1 MGQNVAAR
9 ICLFLTD
16 ILHTGDTSMRSVL
29 SSEILYNSS
38 RMETLSEGFKANHML
53 LRAGVVR
60 LLTEFTLIGSFHARR
75 VVSAFPWKHA
85 SVQAT
90 LCGLLTLKSNRV
102 SSRWEGMS
110 FFKTVQF
117 DRPTRKHCQMT
128 STFLVD
134 RLKVSPDLDLVMS
147 TYVARQAI
155 VIFFLHILEV
165 GSDNAVEELLKR
177 EDLTVAVFKG
187 VGRDTFADSVA
198 FLTRVGSLLDLAGRD
213 WALPLIFPSRVCIA
227 LASTLRRH
235 SRGGGLHTQM
245 IETASEAVGRRTIG
259 RFRWSSCERLLSRLI
274 GEATVVTDLLD
285 ESTNSIIDWETAA
298 DILKLWGSSFSLPS
312 LQRTFLSLVKAQ
324 PEAFVVYLR
333 ESKKLSRCQPCASSD
348 FFMRVVGAVRL
359 MKTLTGRTVERVVE
373 HILRPVLD
381 QIQEEKLLHAT
392 TTTASADLCTL
403 LQPDPFDTR
412 KLTAGCKA
420 PNLLVRYVSMYYA
433 IELAALRDRVLASV
447 SEIAGRQ
454 LTEQGL
460 QLFRHDFLAAALP
473 GVSQLL
479 PGVAPAHLAMTFPNA
494 YGPADWY
501 ELSVDRAK
509 DDGIELGIEKD
520 STPEPAKVS
529 FRDVFGFLQITC
541 GSLLSVPRTATRAE
555 QASHDEDEDSDS
567 SINELEE
574 VLETM
579 RPFDVY
585 DCGSVYLEGAAAFCL
600 FLKAVFDS
608 YPMRSSNKHFRIVND
623 CMSMLTAL
631 GFSSRDVSHHPLLV
645 LALQAS
651 DFASGLRLTA
661 TSPPPPRTFRVVQQE
676 WCVALL
682 DRWGGSVAG
691 SPVWREADRAFRRFF
706 RWSLDDERSVNIMD
720 AFMTGLAKVDA
731 SSDRNLAPHVGSA
744 VLNIIVHTIMFP
756 AAFSMTKGVPPVL
769 AAALMHLRA
778 AKTSGYSGR
787 MTYFFMWPMPEWS
800 LAAGASPLPKDG
812 EGARSKVGLRLAALI
827 CDATVAFTLSGGDV
841 KAVRRLIKK
850 LGPWKNPLLLK
861 DDDAEA
867 AEQPVNLLRS
877 ALLDQLVV
885 SPLEATPVAK
895 PDEYVPEVAPNA
907 PVQLTPAQQFTAF
920 METPGY
926 ELPDYCERFT
936 DSGSLDVFLRC
947 LGKMTLEESRRHS
960 RIFSR
965 HLFNKLC
972 GFLIS
977 GAALPAHHDTLFT
990 LMDVVGDLLSADED
1004 EKKAFFKYT
1013 RKHMNEVRV
1022 SRPTAFNVPKEGPVP
1037 SGFHLV
1043 YFFFTFHNIDVLAN
1057 SKELRPVLQRI
1068 CDDALVDHQG
1078 CLAADSRLRTPY
1090 VVLGAKLAAFDE
1102 FQRVD
1107 KAKAAWP
1114 LFLQA
1119 RLHQGASWMDWDGS
1133 QVNLTLEN
1141 LDRER
1146 EITQMSLSRSLY
1158 STSTDSLRRLTTS
1171 GKFTKYSLAPSFCV
1185 RASCTTMSIPSEES
1199 QQPLDHCFFI
1209 PFLYSRIRI
1218 AYAYME
1224 EKCRPRNDT
1233 NAVFL
1238 LLQMRHLPDRER
1250 PIREVASELPEGLRA
1265 MLGSLEPTGEWL
1277 QTFIERG
1284 SMSLLLQGLCLT
1296 RDDQSRSWAWLSISM
1311 LLDLLDVAMH
1321 LNENVT
1327 ERRLRKRLRRIREAP
1342 SSNKRQK
1349 LREEEELRKAEED
1362 DVEYEYNFPCAL
1374 PFRMLLMHLKSA
1386 YIRESARQ
1394 ETDSPVLERQGISFL
1409 AEAALIMASTTHRLY
1424 RPVMRLLCLDP
1435 YIVGGNKLAVRKLF
1449 RQHATSEAQASQLLG
1464 GRILKSSFTGATP
1477 AALLGDGARGLGQIL
1492 AVCQE
1497 RGACGARSLTMVTSS
1512 LVRLTQVSRH
1522 PLSNVAD
1529 DVRALRDSGILA
1541 WIRDTLPFLLEEAFA
1556 IPPFLVSVLSNS
1568 DKNPVV
1574 EIADLDNSSAGPTV
1588 RLPGCSMH
1596 EFTRARNLLQDH
1608 ACQRVYGAAAAK
1620 CFESQIERAM
1630 SQTFTVS
1637 VFQVNSVC
1645 LVLSDLSLVVHQTR
1659 QLESMDSSDVLQELG
1674 APSSIVKSAL
1684 LFVSVLASSL
1694 N

>member
-9 ICLFLTD
+9 ICLFLSD
-16 ILHTGDTSMRSVL
+16 ILNTGDTNMRRVL
-29 SSEILYNSS
+29 SSEILYNNS

-60 LLTEFTLIGSFHARR
+60 LLTEFALIGSFHARR
-75 VVSAFPWKHA
+75 VVSAFPWNHA

-90 LCGLLTLKSNRV
+90 LCGLLALKSKRV
-102 SSRWEGMS
+102 SSHWDGMS
-110 FFKTVQF
+110 FFKTVQL
-117 DRPTRKHCQMT
+117 DRPTKRHCQMT

-155 VIFFLHILEV
+155 IIFFLHILEV

-177 EDLTVAVFKG
+177 EEMTVAVFKG
-187 VGRDTFADSVA
+187 LGRDTFADSVA
-198 FLTRVGSLLDLAGRD
+198 FFNRVGSLLDIAGRD
-213 WALPLIFPSRVCIA
+213 WTLPLIFPSRVCVT

-245 IETASEAVGRRTIG
+245 IETASESVGKRTLG
-259 RFRWSSCERLLSRLI
+259 RFRWSSCERLLSRLV

-312 LQRTFLSLVKAQ
+312 LQRTFLSLVKAH

-333 ESKKLSRCQPCASSD
+333 EGKKLSRCQPCASSD
-348 FFMRVVGAVRL
+348 FFMRVVGAIRL
-359 MKTLTGRTVERVVE
+359 MKTLTGRTVDRVVE

-381 QIQEEKLLHAT
+381 QIQEDELLHAT
-392 TTTASADLCTL
+392 TTTAVADLCTL

-412 KLTAGCKA
+412 KLAAGCKA
-420 PNLLVRYVSMYYA
+420 QDLLVRYVSMYYA
-433 IELAALRDRVLASV
+433 VELAALRNRVLDSV
-447 SEIAGRQ
+447 SEVAARH
-454 LTEQGL
+454 LTEQGM
-460 QLFRHDFLAAALP
+460 QLFRRDFLAAVLP

-479 PGVAPAHLAMTFPNA
+479 PGVAPAHLTMTFPNT

-501 ELSVDRAK
+501 ELPVDRAK
-509 DDGIELGIEKD
+509 DDGIELGIEQD
-520 STPEPAKVS
+520 SAPEPTKVS

-541 GSLLSVPRTATRAE
+541 GSLLSGPRAATRAAP
-555 QASHDEDEDSDS
+555 ASDDEASDS

-579 RPFDVY
+579 RPFEMY
-585 DCGSVYLEGAAAFCL
+585 DCRSVYLEGAAAFCL
-600 FLKAVFDS
+600 FLKAAFNS
-608 YPMRSSNKHFRIVND
+608 HPMRCSNKHFRIVND
-623 CMSMLTAL
+623 CMSMLTSL

-651 DFASGLRLTA
+651 DFASGLRLTS
-661 TSPPPPRTFRVVQQE
+661 TSPPPPRIFRIVQQE

-682 DRWGGSVAG
+682 DRWGGSVTG
-691 SPVWREADRAFRRFF
+691 SPIWREADEAFRRFF

-720 AFMTGLAKVDA
+720 AFMTGLAKVDV
-731 SSDRNLAPHVGSA
+731 STDRSLAPHLGSA
-744 VLNIIVHTIMFP
+744 VLNIVVHTIMFP
-756 AAFSMTKGVPPVL
+756 AAFNLTQGVPPVL
-769 AAALMHLRA
+769 AAALVHLRA
-778 AKTSGYSGR
+778 EKIPGYSGR
-787 MTYFFMWPMPEWS
+787 MTHFFMWPMPEWN
-800 LAAGASPLPKDG
+800 LMVGALPLPKDG

-827 CDATVAFTLSGGDV
+827 CDATVAFTESGGDV
-841 KAVRRLIKK
+841 NAVRRLVKK
-850 LGPWKNPLLLK
+850 LGPWRNPLLLK

-867 AEQPVNLLRS
+867 SEQPVNLLRT

-885 SPLEATPVAK
+885 SPLEATPTAE
-895 PDEYVPEVAPNA
+895 PDKFIAEVAPDV
-907 PVQLTPAQQFTAF
+907 PMQLTPAQQFTAF
-920 METPGY
+920 MDTPGY
-926 ELPDYCERFT
+926 ELSDYCERFT
-936 DSGSLDVFLRC
+936 DTGSLDVFLNC
-947 LGKMTLEESRRHS
+947 LSKMTLEESRRHS
-960 RIFSR
+960 RILSR

-977 GAALPAHHDTLFT
+977 GAALPAQFDTLFT
-990 LMDVVGDLLSADED
+990 LMDVVGDLLSADEA

-1013 RKHMNEVRV
+1013 RKHMNEVRAT
-1022 SRPTAFNVPKEGPVP
+1022 RPTVFAAPEGSVP

-1043 YFFFTFHNIDVLAN
+1043 YFLFTFHDIDVLAN

-1068 CDDALVDHQG
+1068 CDDALVNYQG
-1078 CLAADSRLRTPY
+1078 CLATDSRLRMPY

-1102 FQRVD
+1102 FQKVD
-1107 KAKAAWP
+1107 KANAVWP

-1119 RLHQGASWMDWDGS
+1119 RLHPGASWMDWDGS

-1146 EITQMSLSRSLY
+1146 EISRISLSRSL
-1158 STSTDSLRRLTTS
+1158 SNTSTDSLRRLTTS
-1171 GKFTKYSLAPSFCV
+1171 GKFTKYSLAPTFCV
-1185 RASCTTMSIPSEES
+1185 RTSCITMSIPSEES
-1199 QQPLDHCFFI
+1199 LQPLDHCFFI

-1233 NAVFL
+1233 NSVFL
-1238 LLQMRHLPDRER
+1238 LLQMRHLPNRER

-1296 RDDQSRSWAWLSISM
+1296 RDEQARSWAWLSVSM

-1342 SSNKRQK
+1342 SRNKRQK
-1349 LREEEELRKAEED
+1349 LREEEELRKAEEE
-1362 DVEYEYNFPCAL
+1362 DVEYEYNFSCAL

-1386 YIRESARQ
+1386 YIRESTRQ
-1394 ETDSPVLERQGISFL
+1394 GTDSPVLEKHGISFL
-1409 AEAALIMASTTHRLY
+1409 AEAALVMANTTHRLY

-1435 YIVGGNKLAVRKLF
+1435 YIIGGNKLVVRKLF
-1449 RQHATSEAQASQLLG
+1449 GQHAASEAHASQLLG

-1477 AALLGDGARGLGQIL
+1477 AALLAQELGQIL

-1497 RGACGARSLTMVTSS
+1497 RGVCGPRSLTMVTSS
-1512 LVRLTQVSRH
+1512 LVRLTQVSRRSR
-1522 PLSNVAD
+1522 SNVTD

-1541 WIRDTLPFLLEEAFA
+1541 WIRDSVAFLLEEAFA

-1574 EIADLDNSSAGPTV
+1574 EITDLDNSSAGPTV
-1588 RLPGCSMH
+1588 RLPGCSMR
-1596 EFTRARNLLQDH
+1596 EFTRARDLLQDH
-1608 ACQRVYGAAAAK
+1608 ACRRVCGTAATR
-1620 CFESQIERAM
+1620 CFESQVERAVQ
-1630 SQTFTVS
+1630 QTFTVS

-1645 LVLSDLSLVVHQTR
+1645 LVLSDLSLVVHQAR
-1659 QLESMDSSDVLQELG
+1659 QLEAIDSRGVLQELE
-1674 APSSIVKSAL
+1674 AASSIVKSAL
-1684 LFVSVLASSL
+1684 LIVSVLASSL